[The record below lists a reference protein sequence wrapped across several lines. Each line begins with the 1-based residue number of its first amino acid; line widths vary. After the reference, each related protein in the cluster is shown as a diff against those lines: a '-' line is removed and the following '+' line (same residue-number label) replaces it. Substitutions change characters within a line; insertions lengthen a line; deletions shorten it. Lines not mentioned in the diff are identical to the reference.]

1 MSGSPVFDPV
11 SRKAVGVINT
21 TVGMS
26 ETGNCDLGS
35 PSEISGQGAP
45 PRAQTSNNVPI
56 DGLAAYFMQGQWA
69 PQAGGRPLPLA
80 SGLALLPQGLFSPMQ
95 HPSSSIRCQLEDSGS
110 AAKQVKFNTAGQDR
124 CKTDTGYKTYQATQ
138 LPHLPIQEGLHLG
151 AYAKTSA

>member
-1 MSGSPVFDPV
+1 
-11 SRKAVGVINT
+11 
-21 TVGMS
+21 
-26 ETGNCDLGS
+26 
-35 PSEISGQGAP
+35 
-45 PRAQTSNNVPI
+45 
-56 DGLAAYFMQGQWA
+56 MQGQSA
-69 PQAGGRPLPLA
+69 PQAGGCPLPLA

-95 HPSSSIRCQLEDSGS
+95 QHSSSIRCQLKGSGS